1 MFAGRPLFM
10 FAGSSHF
17 CCNSSVPSI
26 CFCRMMSASSAL
38 VGASV
43 RQVVS
48 LPSTPDSTS
57 MPDLTSDDGSSDGQK
72 SDPQRC
78 GTASDTSSDGQEG
91 VCEFTIEMPRLI
103 QLLSQSEARD
113 SVHAFSGLRKG
124 FLCSK
129 PKKPNNEDQNKP
141 KSSAP
146 RANLDDDDMEFC
158 RAMALAHAGRK
169 GLVQNVKDCFG
180 NVTEDGMLTV
190 LGDVSTAW
198 DVYAEKRGIDLF
210 APFSTYEAKYVDWLR
225 TQVDHDFFPLPSPSG
240 QSGASSSPAGPVVSS
255 VRTCTSTG
263 TSQKASNGN
272 TKKKKSRVNR
282 GP

>member
-1 MFAGRPLFM
+1 MA
-10 FAGSSHF
+10 
-17 CCNSSVPSI
+17 
-26 CFCRMMSASSAL
+26 
-38 VGASV
+38 GASV

-91 VCEFTIEMPRLI
+91 VCEFTIEMQRLI
-103 QLLSQSEARD
+103 QLLSISEARD
-113 SVHAFSGLRKG
+113 SVHEFSGLRKG

-129 PKKPNNEDQNKP
+129 SKEPNNEDQNKP

-146 RANLDDDDMEFC
+146 RANRDDDDIEF
-158 RAMALAHAGRK
+158 RQAMALADAGRK
-169 GLVQNVKDCFG
+169 GLVKNVKDCFG
-180 NVTEDGMLTV
+180 NVTEGGMLTV

-198 DVYAEKRGIDLF
+198 DVYAAKRGIDLF
-210 APFSTYEAKYVDWLR
+210 APFSTYEAEYVNWVR
-225 TQVDHDFFPLPSPSG
+225 NQVDHDLFPVPSPSG
-240 QSGASSSPAGPVVSS
+240 RSGASSSSAGPSASS
-255 VRTCTSTG
+255 VGTCTSTG

-282 GP
+282 GR